1 MNESKKE
8 FRGVW
13 IRASLWRR
21 KDLTWFEKCLIA
33 EIDCFANNCFASN
46 AYLAEMMNTTESR
59 LSNALSK
66 LRSMGLIIDAGFNGR
81 VRQILV
87 ADNVSSDPKIHN
99 PTEKKIEQG
108 FTQELSQGSPICE
121 GRIHTGVNIDTN
133 REQSIENTPIIP
145 LKGIVSE
152 FETFYSTYPR
162 KVSKANAERAWKKQK
177 CVLSEVMPSLQ
188 KQMRLWNDPQFI
200 PHPATWLNGRRW
212 EDDIPSGNKQA
223 TQATTY
229 ANSLP
234 SSKNDPSSKKKA
246 WFVSCEENGEREAFK
261 TWVMENRPEEWSE
274 YLPSMD
280 VRWWVEFSNR
290 PMEF

>member
-1 MNESKKE
+1 MSKNIFRQKRTRNFTVVPNEFLHS
-8 FRGVW
+8 
-13 IRASLWRR
+13 
-21 KDLTWFEKCLIA
+21 
-33 EIDCFANNCFASN
+33 
-46 AYLAEMMNTTESR
+46 
-59 LSNALSK
+59 
-66 LRSMGLIIDAGFNGR
+66 
-81 VRQILV
+81 
-87 ADNVSSDPKIHN
+87 
-99 PTEKKIEQG
+99 
-108 FTQELSQGSPICE
+108 QELSFKA
-121 GRIHTGVNIDTN
+121 
-133 REQSIENTPIIP
+133 
-145 LKGIVSE
+145 KGILTYLLSLPSDWELHVSHLSTISSDGRDGVYSGIQE
-152 FETFYSTYPR
+152 LIEAKYIWRKPRSGVEPGGWEYFIYDVPQFESPFSSSPNTENPYTEKSESEKPATTKYIIEEQRTKEEQTTDNDFETFYSTYPR
-162 KVSKANAERAWKKQK
+162 KVSKSNAEKAWKKQK

-212 EDDIPSGNKQA
+212 EDDIPNGNKQA
-223 TQATTY
+223 TRATTY

-234 SSKNDPSSKKKA
+234 SGKNDPASKKKA